1 MQESLPQNLTLT
13 REQRLAK
20 MLTNPD
26 TGEHQCWDMIIVGG
40 GITGAGI
47 FKRACQSGLKV
58 LLIEQKDF
66 AWGSSSRSSKMV
78 HGGLRYIAQGQ
89 IKLTQESVQ
98 ERQKLLN
105 CAPYLIEKQS
115 FAMSHYQKQFPWPW
129 IFNCL
134 LSVYDAFGN
143 PNLFMGKKQHQYW
156 QQAAYQLLVPY
167 GTTYG
172 NNGQAIGG
180 TQFFDAMTDDARL
193 VLRLIQEGQQLGG
206 LAVNY
211 VQAQQFIYAQ
221 KSQTNNAK
229 IIGIQAKTLI
239 QDFSLTAKLIINAT
253 GAWTKQLLEKTKKAP
268 NKQDG
273 TSLKPLIMR
282 PLRGSHLIIASWRL
296 PVASAVSVLH
306 QEDKRPVQIFPWQN
320 VTVVGTTDVEHNDN
334 LNKEPY
340 ISQSELDYLLA
351 AVQQQFPLAN
361 ITEQDI
367 ISTFA
372 GIRPVVSEPARYI
385 TGSKKIAPEKEKRE
399 HSIFQQPGLIT
410 ATGGKLTTFALM
422 AEQVL
427 AKAFIELSLPIPT
440 ALFSKNI
447 FESCSRDFFSEQI
460 RDEKLCLTVEKHQH
474 IQACFGNLAP
484 LFIERN
490 GAKQSDFYNEYS
502 FASISYSKHLWAELV
517 WAVCYEQVIHLD
529 DLLLRRTRLGN
540 VLPNGA
546 INFIEQI
553 KRTCQPYLAWS
564 EDKWQEEIKAYQQLW
579 QQSYYLPK
587 NSLSES
593 YATDNHAFNRKTN

>member
-1 MQESLPQNLTLT
+1 MQKSLKSNLTLT
-13 REQRLAK
+13 RQQRLNQLQA
-20 MLTNPD
+20 NAD
-26 TGEHQCWDMIIVGG
+26 TGENQYWDMIIIGG

-47 FKRACQSGLKV
+47 FKRACQSGLKA
-58 LLIEQKDF
+58 LLIERKDF

-105 CAPYLIEKQS
+105 CAPNLIEKQS

-129 IFNCL
+129 IFNSL
-134 LSVYDAFGN
+134 LSVYDAFGKAN
-143 PNLFMGKKQHQYW
+143 FWSGNKQHQYW
-156 QQAAYQLLVPY
+156 QQASYQFLVPRA
-167 GTTYG
+167 
-172 NNGQAIGG
+172 NNDKAIGG

-206 LAVNY
+206 LAINY
-211 VQAQQFIYAQ
+211 VQAQQFIYHQQPQETHPRIVGLQVKAQ
-221 KSQTNNAK
+221 EHT
-229 IIGIQAKTLI
+229 
-239 QDFSLTAKLIINAT
+239 QDFSLSAKVVVNAT
-253 GAWTKQLLEKTKKAP
+253 GAWAKQLLDKAKEVRVSP
-268 NKQDG
+268 NKQG
-273 TSLKPLIMR
+273 EIKLKQLVMR

-306 QEDKRPVQIFPWQN
+306 PKDQRPVQIFPWQK
-320 VTVVGTTDVEHNDN
+320 VTVVGTTDVEHSDN
-334 LNKEPY
+334 LNNEPY
-340 ISQSELDYLLA
+340 ISQNELDYLLA
-351 AVQQQFPLAN
+351 AVQQQFPSAN

-372 GIRPVVSEPARYI
+372 GIRPVISEPSSNI
-385 TGSKKIAPEKEKRE
+385 LPSKKVAPEKEKRE

-427 AKAFIELSLPIPT
+427 AKALIQLSLPNKRLPS
-440 ALFSKNI
+440 SKSI
-447 FESCSRDFFSEQI
+447 FD
-460 RDEKLCLTVEKHQH
+460 LCLKDFLDNQSQGNSSLLTTEKRHH
-474 IQACFGNLAP
+474 IQACFGALSQ
-484 LFIERN
+484 LFIEKN
-490 GAKQSDFYNEYS
+490 TTKNSEPDS
-502 FASISYSKHLWAELV
+502 FATISYSQHIWAELV

-546 INFIEQI
+546 LGFIEQI
-553 KRTCQPYLAWS
+553 KKLCQPHLTWN
-564 EDKWQEEIKAYQQLW
+564 EDKWQEEIKRYQQLW
-579 QQSYYLPK
+579 LKNYYLPTET
-587 NSLSES
+587 LSNQGTSDSE
-593 YATDNHAFNRKTN
+593 K